1 MMITTPD
8 VQTLRSAVALAAR
21 APSIHNSQPWRWSLD
36 ATSLHLYADASRLLP
51 ATDPD
56 GRDLMLSCGAA
67 LHHLQVAL
75 AASGWATQVHRFPNP
90 NQPDHLAAVEFL
102 PREPNRDDVTLAAAI
117 QRRRTDRRRYTSWP
131 VPMDLLDDLART
143 AGTFGTVLMP
153 ATDPDDRYQLVR
165 ALAEAATRQESDL
178 AYATE
183 LATWTGRSPFV
194 TEGVPATNIPAGERR
209 HGDTTM
215 RAFPN
220 GQLTEPG
227 DRWEDDAGEL
237 LVLATSTDNAEARL
251 RAGEA
256 MSAVLLWATD
266 FRLAT
271 CPLSQVLEIEKT
283 RELVRD
289 RVLDGFGVPQI
300 VLRVGWAPVNAGP
313 LPATPRRPL
322 NEFLGRLPE
331 SGTP

>member
-1 MMITTPD
+1 MLTSPD
-8 VQTLRSAVALAAR
+8 VRTLRSAVSLAAR
-21 APSIHNSQPWRWSLD
+21 APSIHNSQPWRWLLG

-75 AASGWATQVHRFPNP
+75 AASGWGTHVHRFPNP
-90 NQPDHLAAVEFL
+90 NEPDHLAAVEFL
-102 PREPNRDDVTLAAAI
+102 PRDASRNDVALAAAI
-117 QRRRTDRRRYTSWP
+117 QLRRTDRRRYTSWP
-131 VPMDLLDDLART
+131 VPSELIDDLART
-143 AGTFGTVLMP
+143 AGAFGTVLMP
-153 ATDPDDRYQLVR
+153 ATDPDDRYQLVV
-165 ALAEAATRQESDL
+165 ALSEASTQQEADE
-178 AYATE
+178 AYAAE

-220 GQLTEPG
+220 GQLTESG

-237 LVLATSTDNAEARL
+237 LVLATSTDDVGARL

-266 FRLAT
+266 FRMAT
-271 CPLSQVLEIEKT
+271 CPLSQVLEIEAT
-283 RELVRD
+283 RNVVRD

-300 VLRVGWAPVNAGP
+300 VLRVGWAPVNAAP

-322 NEFLGRLPE
+322 DDILGRQ
-331 SGTP
+331 GR

>member
-1 MMITTPD
+1 MVITTPD

-36 ATSLHLYADASRLLP
+36 ATSLHLSADASRLLP

-102 PREPNRDDVTLAAAI
+102 PREPNRDDVALAAAI

-143 AGTFGTVLMP
+143 AGTFGAVLMP

-165 ALAEAATRQESDL
+165 ALAEAATRQEADL

-194 TEGVPATNIPAGERR
+194 TEGVPATNIPTERR

-220 GQLTEPG
+220 GQLTERV

-256 MSAVLLWATD
+256 MSAILLWATD
-266 FRLAT
+266 FRMAT
-271 CPLSQVLEIEKT
+271 CPLSQVLEVEAT
-283 RELVRD
+283 RNLVRD
-289 RVLDGFGVPQI
+289 RVLDGFGEPQI
-300 VLRVGWAPVNAGP
+300 VLRVGWAPVNAAP

-322 NEFLGRLPE
+322 DDILRRQEQ
-331 SGTP
+331 

>member
-1 MMITTPD
+1 VSTTPD
-8 VQTLRSAVALAAR
+8 VQTLRGAVTLAAR
-21 APSIHNSQPWRWSLD
+21 APSIHNSQPWRWLLD
-36 ATSLHLYADASRLLP
+36 ANSLHLYADASRLLP

-56 GRDLMLSCGAA
+56 GRDLMLSCGAT

-75 AASGWATQVHRFPNP
+75 AASGWATHVHRFPNP
-90 NQPDHLAAVEFL
+90 NQPDHVAAVEFL
-102 PREPNRDDVTLAAAI
+102 PREPNRDDIALAAAI

-131 VPMDLLDDLART
+131 VPIDLLDDLART
-143 AGTFGTVLMP
+143 AGAFGAVLMP
-153 ATDPDDRYQLVR
+153 AVDPDDRYQLVR
-165 ALAEAATRQESDL
+165 AIAEASTRQEADL
-178 AYATE
+178 AYAAE
-183 LATWTGRSPFV
+183 LSAWSGRSPFV

-220 GQLTEPG
+220 GQLAEPVNSG
-227 DRWEDDAGEL
+227 EDDAGEL
-237 LVLATSTDNAEARL
+237 LVLATSTDNTEARL

-266 FRLAT
+266 FRMAT

-283 RELVRD
+283 RDLVRD

-300 VLRVGWAPVNAGP
+300 VLRVGWAPVNTAP

-322 NEFLGRLPE
+322 DDILGRQ
-331 SGTP
+331 GQ

>member
-1 MMITTPD
+1 MLTSPD

-21 APSIHNSQPWRWSLD
+21 APSIHNSQPWRWQSGD
-36 ATSLHLYADASRLLP
+36 TSLHLYADASRLLS

-67 LHHLQVAL
+67 LHHLQVAS
-75 AASGWATQVHRFPNP
+75 AASGWATRVHRFPNP
-90 NQPDHLAAVEFL
+90 NQPDHLASVEFL
-102 PREPNRDDVTLAAAI
+102 PREPSRDDVALAASI

-131 VPMDLLDDLART
+131 VPAELLDDLART

-153 ATDPDDRYQLVR
+153 ATEPDDRYQLVK
-165 ALAEAATRQESDL
+165 ALAEASIRQEADV
-178 AYATE
+178 AYAAE

-194 TEGVPATNIPAGERR
+194 TEGVPATNIPTGERR

-220 GQLTEPG
+220 GQLADAG
-227 DRWEDDAGEL
+227 SRWEEDAGEL
-237 LVLATSTDNAEARL
+237 LVLATSADNADARL

-256 MSAVLLWATD
+256 MSSVLLWATD
-266 FRLAT
+266 FRMAT
-271 CPLSQVLEIEKT
+271 CPLSQALEVETT
-283 RELVRD
+283 RNLVRD

-300 VLRVGWAPVNAGP
+300 VLRVGWAPVNAAP
-313 LPATPRRPL
+313 LPATPRRPVDDI
-322 NEFLGRLPE
+322 LGRQ
-331 SGTP
+331 GQ

>member
-1 MMITTPD
+1 MLTSPD
-8 VQTLRSAVALAAR
+8 VQTVRGAVSLAAR
-21 APSIHNSQPWRWSLD
+21 APSIHNTQPWRWLLD
-36 ATSLHLYADASRLLP
+36 ANSLHLYADASRLLP

-56 GRDLMLSCGAA
+56 GRDLMLSCGAV

-75 AASGWATQVHRFPNP
+75 AASGWAARVHRFPNP

-102 PREPNRDDVTLAAAI
+102 PREPARDDIALAAAI

-131 VPMDLLDDLART
+131 VPAELLDDLART
-143 AGTFGTVLMP
+143 AGTLGTVLMP

-165 ALAEAATRQESDL
+165 ALAAASTQQEADV
-178 AYATE
+178 AYAAE
-183 LATWTGRSPFV
+183 LATWAGRSPFA
-194 TEGVPATNIPAGERR
+194 TEGVPAANIPAGERR

-220 GQLTEPG
+220 GQLTEPP

-237 LVLATSTDNAEARL
+237 LVLATSADNAQARL

-256 MSAVLLWATD
+256 MSSVLLWATD
-266 FRLAT
+266 FRMAT
-271 CPLSQVLEIEKT
+271 CPLSQVLEVEAT
-283 RELVRD
+283 RNLVRD

-300 VLRVGWAPVNAGP
+300 VLRVGWAPVNSPP
-313 LPATPRRPL
+313 LPATPRRPIG
-322 NEFLGRLPE
+322 EILGRQ
-331 SGTP
+331 GQ